1 MSELPENT
9 LNAVTKGREGF
20 DYHEDGTFAGASG
33 PDAVNLYR
41 LHAIRSALSF
51 EIKTGMKMSRVS
63 ALKAANQMLGTKYTR
78 KQRALDHVESLLESA
93 GE

>member
-1 MSELPENT
+1 MALPERT

-20 DYHEDGTFAGASG
+20 DYDDEGNFRGATG
-33 PDAVNLYR
+33 PAAVGLFR
-41 LHAIRSALSF
+41 LKMIKSSLEF

-63 ALKAANQMLGTKYTR
+63 ALKAANADLGTNYRR
-78 KQRALDHVESLLESA
+78 KQQALDHITSLLESA